1 MIDFNKE
8 ISRLID
14 DRVAEAK
21 KDFIDNSLSSGDYEK
36 IAKAVI
42 SLIHTSHNTAFVAE
56 LKEQLVWH
64 IDHNTKNENSILNQY
79 IDSIALNL
87 PEHLKTQKIP
97 EIIEVDDEQEC
108 FDEDELSPIS
118 KQPPKGFE
126 DF

>member
-14 DRVAEAK
+14 ERVAEAK

-36 IAKAVI
+36 LAKAVI
-42 SLIHTSHNTAFVAE
+42 SIIHTSHNTAFVAE
-56 LKEQLVWH
+56 LKEQLIWH
-64 IDHNTKNENSILNQY
+64 IDHNTKNENLILNQY
-79 IDSIALNL
+79 INSIAINL
-87 PEHLKTQKIP
+87 PEHLKNQEIP
-97 EIIEVDDEQEC
+97 EIVEVDDEV
-108 FDEDELSPIS
+108 STTS